1 MIDKARQQFGQHVV
15 RLRRQSML
23 SQEQL
28 AELAQLK
35 PATVRNIERGA
46 FNVSFDV
53 MNRIAVVLGGE
64 LQIII
69 NDLTENNYGTTQMD
83 IESTQPAC
91 IACNGMR

>member
-1 MIDKARQQFGQHVV
+1 MIDKARQQFGQHVA

-23 SQEQL
+23 SQERL

-69 NDLTENNYGTTQMD
+69 KDLTE
-83 IESTQPAC
+83 
-91 IACNGMR
+91 

>member
-1 MIDKARQQFGQHVV
+1 MIDKARQQFGQHVA

-23 SQEQL
+23 SQKQL

-69 NDLTENNYGTTQMD
+69 NDLTE
-83 IESTQPAC
+83 
-91 IACNGMR
+91 

>member
-1 MIDKARQQFGQHVV
+1 MVDKARQQFGQHVA

-69 NDLTENNYGTTQMD
+69 HDLTE
-83 IESTQPAC
+83 
-91 IACNGMR
+91 

>member
-1 MIDKARQQFGQHVV
+1 MIDKARQQFGQHVA

-23 SQEQL
+23 SQERL

-69 NDLTENNYGTTQMD
+69 NDLTE
-83 IESTQPAC
+83 
-91 IACNGMR
+91 